1 MTLDEITSILG
12 PVDAGFA
19 AELVAT
25 GVNADELLEAFNW
38 LNNDEAL
45 ISEGRPS
52 PGANIA
58 RLIEM
63 LEPTEDVE

>member
-12 PVDAGFA
+12 PVDVGSA

-25 GVNADELLEAFNW
+25 GANADELREAFNW

-45 ISEGRPS
+45 IGEGRPL
-52 PGANIA
+52 PDANIV
-58 RLIEM
+58 RLIEL